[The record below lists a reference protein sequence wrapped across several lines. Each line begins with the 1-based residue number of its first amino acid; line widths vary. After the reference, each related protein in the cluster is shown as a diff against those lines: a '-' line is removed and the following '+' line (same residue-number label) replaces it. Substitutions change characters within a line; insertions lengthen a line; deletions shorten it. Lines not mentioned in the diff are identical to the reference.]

1 MNLLEALVLGIVQ
14 GVTEFLPI
22 SSTAHLK
29 IVPDI
34 MGWSDPGAA
43 FTAVIQLGTLLA
55 VVLYFRD
62 DILRLLGAVIRDT
75 ANLRFASNPDSKLA
89 WLVVL
94 GSIPV
99 VFAGL
104 LLKKH
109 IEGGFR
115 SLQVI
120 AFTQIAMAMLLLA
133 AEIITSVRHESG
145 QTSRDMDEL
154 TWWDALLVGLFQ
166 AVAIVPGASRS
177 GTTITGGLFAGLN
190 RSTAARF
197 SFLLSLPAVFG
208 AGVYELYKE
217 RKELLASDDRIL
229 SLVVATV
236 VSGIVGYT
244 SIAFLLNFL
253 KKYSTRIF
261 IAYRIA
267 LGVLILVLLWQG
279 VLIEREIVEK
289 G

>member
-229 SLVVATV
+229 SLVVATI

>member
-229 SLVVATV
+229 ALVVATV